1 MNTIQT
7 EDQEDAGALLATVR
21 HLMTGTEIDLCERI
35 VSGEC
40 RQGELPPKP
49 SLDDADDED
58 ASYADPDACGCYAT
72 PAEQPL
78 FDSLKIQ
85 FYAQAANYKDREGTR

>member
-1 MNTIQT
+1 MSIPT

-40 RQGELPPKP
+40 RGGEILPRRD
-49 SLDDADDED
+49 LDDDGDEVD
-58 ASYADPDACGCYAT
+58 FIDPEMCGCYAT

-85 FYAQAANYKDREGTR
+85 FYAQTSNYKDREVSR